1 MLSSGSGEPALFPAL
16 SRVDLDDL
24 LAELRDRAGAVR
36 QSHER
41 LSGLL
46 DAVVAVS
53 SELDLATV
61 LERIVSTACL
71 LVGARYGAL
80 GVLGSNGR
88 LVEFVTHGID
98 PETRARLGD
107 PPTGHG
113 VLGLLIEDPR
123 PLRLHDISE
132 HPRSVG
138 FPPNHPPMKGFLGV
152 PVRTREEVFGNLY
165 LAEKITDD
173 PAAPDFTAGDEE
185 VVVALAAAAGVAV
198 ENARLY
204 EQSRQ
209 REAWLE
215 AAAVAA
221 HALTGGA
228 DPLEA
233 AHRVVTEARH
243 VSGADVV
250 VLLTEDEEDADASH
264 PVLTLTAAVGLPE
277 TAPDALPVDL
287 VLPGVA
293 GDRRPGRIDVHG
305 LAAALGLRELA
316 AAGSLPLRA
325 GDRRLGALVLAWR
338 DGDSRV
344 DDMLPVASAFGEQVA
359 LALEVSVLQ
368 ADRARVAVLEDRDRI
383 ARDLHDLV
391 IQRLFAVGLTVQA
404 AARDAVRPAVQ
415 GRLEQAVEDLD
426 ETIKDVRRTIFQ
438 LQARRRAGGL
448 RDELE
453 SVLLEA
459 REPLGFTPQLRTRG
473 PLSVV
478 PPELA
483 AELVAVLREGLSN
496 AARHARASRVGVT
509 VVTGADVELVVEDDG
524 VGIPDGVTRRSG
536 LQNLAQR
543 AAAHAGS
550 FEAGKGDGGGTR
562 LVWRAPLSS

>member
-1 MLSSGSGEPALFPAL
+1 MLSSGSGEQGLFPSL
-16 SRVDLDDL
+16 SRVELDDL
-24 LAELRDRAGAVR
+24 LTELRDRAGAVR

-53 SELDLATV
+53 SELDLAAV

-80 GVLGSNGR
+80 GVLGPNGR

-98 PETRARLGD
+98 AETRARLGD

-165 LAEKITDD
+165 LAEKIADD
-173 PAAPDFTAGDEE
+173 PVAPDFTAGDEE

-221 HALTGGA
+221 HALTSGT
-228 DPLEA
+228 DPLGA
-233 AHRVVTEARH
+233 AHRVVSEARH

-250 VLLTEDEEDADASH
+250 VLLTEDVEADAADA
-264 PVLTLTAAVGLPE
+264 PFTLTAAVGLPE
-277 TAPDALPVDL
+277 TSPDALPVDL
-287 VLPGVA
+287 VLPVGA
-293 GDRRPGRIDVHG
+293 EDRRPGRIDVTALAAELG
-305 LAAALGLRELA
+305 FDDLAAAA
-316 AAGSLPLRA
+316 SLPLRA
-325 GDRRLGALVLAWR
+325 GERRLGALVLAWR
-338 DGDSRV
+338 DADSRV
-344 DDMLPVASAFGEQVA
+344 DDVLPVASAFGEQVA
-359 LALEVSVLQ
+359 LALEVAGLQ
-368 ADRARVAVLEDRDRI
+368 ADRARLAVLEDRDRI

-404 AARDAVRPAVQ
+404 AARDAVRPSVQ
-415 GRLEQAVEDLD
+415 ERLEQAVDDLD

-453 SVLLEA
+453 TVLLEA
-459 REPLGFTPQLRTRG
+459 RESLGFTPQLRTRG

-478 PPELA
+478 PPQLG

-496 AARHARASRVGVT
+496 AARHAEASNVGVT
-509 VVTGADVELVVEDDG
+509 VVTGSDVELVVEDDG

-536 LQNLAQR
+536 LANLAQR
-543 AAAHAGS
+543 AAANGGT
-550 FEAGKGDGGGTR
+550 FEATKGDRGGTR
-562 LVWRAPLSS
+562 LVWRVPLAS